1 MYKREKTK
9 QVKVGSV
16 IIGGQNKVVIQ
27 SMTTCKTSDVEQVL
41 KEIKA
46 LTENGAELVRV
57 SIFDQAD
64 AEALKIITK
73 KSTTPIV
80 ADIHFNANFAI
91 DAIKNGAKKIRINPG
106 NISNIDDLKRIVDA
120 AKIYNVAIRIGING
134 GSLSFEATNKVYK
147 QMVKEAIKYIK
158 LFEKWDFNNIVI
170 SLKHSNYKVV
180 NDAYLLASKKIKYPL
195 HIGVTEAGDTI
206 TSAIKSTLGLSNLL
220 KSGIGDTIRISS
232 NGNREDE
239 LMISKILL
247 SQFDLYELPNVIACP
262 ICGRNQFST
271 SKWVEEIT
279 KYYSTKHLNKSI
291 AIMGCIVNGLGEAK
305 KADFT
310 LCVKTKTKSTIYV
323 GGKELKDVEN
333 KKALNEFIKVID
345 DNIKNV

>member
-158 LFEKWDFNNIVI
+158 LFEK
-170 SLKHSNYKVV
+170 
-180 NDAYLLASKKIKYPL
+180 
-195 HIGVTEAGDTI
+195 
-206 TSAIKSTLGLSNLL
+206 
-220 KSGIGDTIRISS
+220 
-232 NGNREDE
+232 
-239 LMISKILL
+239 
-247 SQFDLYELPNVIACP
+247 
-262 ICGRNQFST
+262 
-271 SKWVEEIT
+271 
-279 KYYSTKHLNKSI
+279 
-291 AIMGCIVNGLGEAK
+291 
-305 KADFT
+305 
-310 LCVKTKTKSTIYV
+310 
-323 GGKELKDVEN
+323 
-333 KKALNEFIKVID
+333 
-345 DNIKNV
+345 